1 MMIDL
6 NDVIKAALDEAETD
20 MQNRKRLRK
29 YDELN
34 DKLQDTLGINVF
46 ELVDYLYN
54 GGVDDDIDET
64 DGDKDSLELKVND
77 KIYLMIGAE
86 KKLVTITNAFESDK
100 LGEMV
105 YVTDLGYMFSQSNI
119 KDFVSFPEN
128 TDTDDSNDD
137 ISTEDADKSYDSIED
152 ALHSLAMILGCIV

>member
-6 NDVIKAALDEAETD
+6 TDVIKAALDEAETD

-77 KIYLMIGAE
+77 KIYLMIGDE

-128 TDTDDSNDD
+128 TDTDDSD
-137 ISTEDADKSYDSIED
+137 INTEDADKSNESIED